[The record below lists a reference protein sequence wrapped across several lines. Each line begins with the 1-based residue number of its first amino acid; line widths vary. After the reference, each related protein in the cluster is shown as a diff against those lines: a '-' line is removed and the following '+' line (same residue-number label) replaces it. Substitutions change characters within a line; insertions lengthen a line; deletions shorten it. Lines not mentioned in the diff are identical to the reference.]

1 MKLLDFYRKYPTQK
15 DCLKQLEKLRWS
27 DLPTCPYC
35 SSGNSTS
42 LPKESRHHC
51 NNCNTT
57 FSVTVGTIFHHTKVD
72 LQKWFMAILLLLEV
86 KKGLSVRQMAEG
98 LKVNKNTAWHMRTR
112 IGNAGRS
119 DLWLLRRIL
128 EQEKSVSASKS

>member
-1 MKLLDFYRKYPTQK
+1 MLFPAIFINVI
-15 DCLKQLEKLRWS
+15 QLTTKSLYFWDS
-27 DLPTCPYC
+27 LYC

-57 FSVTVGTIFHHTKVD
+57 FSVTVGTIFHHTRVD
-72 LQKWFMAILLLLEV
+72 LQKWFMAILLLLEL
-86 KKGLSVRQMAEG
+86 KKGLTVRQLAEG
-98 LKVNKNTAWHMRTR
+98 LNVNKNTAWLMRTR
-112 IGNAGRS
+112 IGNARRS

-128 EQEKSVSASKS
+128 EHEKSVFSSKS